1 MADVPGVSPYRAIRG
16 PHGIGDEW
24 FSFEL
29 RMRKRRLAKCLL
41 RADLAIE
48 DRNLDDARLALSEAR
63 DLDPESIEAGA
74 LEQRLEALI
83 GANASIRHRRRTRV
97 AAIAGAAGLLLLG
110 GSAVALGVRYW
121 QTGPPP
127 AAVSTAA
134 PVEPA
139 AAGLTAPASVPAAK
153 PRNLEVVFET
163 VRVPEA
169 TPRIVEDMPLLP
181 SVPGP
186 PVADADP
193 ESEPVVLAV
202 NRGTSPPSPPQ
213 TPEVGSELPLGAL
226 PSRPPAAPPVRLA
239 APPAP
244 ADDTMARSEMPAA
257 VEPSAP
263 EPSPPRDES
272 SVVRAVLE
280 RYEHAYSSLDAVA
293 ASAVWPGVNKD
304 ALSRAFDGLSSQR
317 VSLGS
322 CDVAIDG
329 PAARATCSGS
339 ATWEPK
345 VGGGVHTAPRRWN
358 FELRKSG
365 DDWQIERAITR

>member
-1 MADVPGVSPYRAIRG
+1 
-16 PHGIGDEW
+16 
-24 FSFEL
+24 
-29 RMRKRRLAKCLL
+29 
-41 RADLAIE
+41 
-48 DRNLDDARLALSEAR
+48 
-63 DLDPESIEAGA
+63 
-74 LEQRLEALI
+74 
-83 GANASIRHRRRTRV
+83 
-97 AAIAGAAGLLLLG
+97 
-110 GSAVALGVRYW
+110 
-121 QTGPPP
+121 
-127 AAVSTAA
+127 
-134 PVEPA
+134 
-139 AAGLTAPASVPAAK
+139 
-153 PRNLEVVFET
+153 
-163 VRVPEA
+163 
-169 TPRIVEDMPLLP
+169 
-181 SVPGP
+181 
-186 PVADADP
+186 
-193 ESEPVVLAV
+193 
-202 NRGTSPPSPPQ
+202 
-213 TPEVGSELPLGAL
+213 
-226 PSRPPAAPPVRLA
+226 
-239 APPAP
+239 
-244 ADDTMARSEMPAA
+244 MARSEMPAA

-304 ALSRAFDGLSSQR
+304 ALSRAFDGLASQR